1 MGIFLEKAIP
11 IIAIILE
18 CIGVFVILQGSIIT
32 IIKFIKLGLD
42 YKEESLG
49 LELAK
54 AMALGLQ
61 FLLAAEILSTLIVRT
76 LDQLWLLAGITIL
89 RIIIGLVLHWE
100 INSVEK

>member
-1 MGIFLEKAIP
+1 MGVFLEKIIP

-32 IIKFIKLGLD
+32 IVKYIKLGLD
-42 YKEESLG
+42 YKEGSLG
-49 LELAK
+49 LELGK

-76 LDQLWLLAGITIL
+76 LEQFWILAGITIL
-89 RIIIGLVLHWE
+89 RIIIGLVIHWE
-100 INSVEK
+100 INNAEK